1 MVAAVSAMPIYK
13 VSSQGGA
20 LQSPKRTPLLP
31 SESDNGVVGT
41 RRPKS
46 REVISRYF
54 SSTSS
59 TSTTTTS
66 NSTSSS
72 SNSCSSRRSPSPLVS
87 RTVPMTPMPASSA
100 AIKRSQSVERRRPAT
115 PRPNTPGNAGE
126 MSAAAK
132 LLVNSSRSLSVSFQG
147 QSFSLPISK
156 TKPAP
161 ATSSSRKATPERR
174 KATPV
179 RNQTENSKPNDQ
191 HRWPGRSREVS
202 FLTRSLDC
210 AVEKKKLG
218 GSGSVVRALQQSMII
233 ESTKTS
239 FNGRLKVQPT
249 NTELDKSP
257 EASDLVAL
265 DTESVSSGSTGGVQE
280 CGNVSQV
287 REGTRGII
295 VPARFW
301 QETTNRLRR
310 LPEPGSPVSK
320 NNGLKTIAQSKLS
333 AMKKSFIDSP
343 ISSPLRGAV
352 RPASPS
358 KVVTSSASSPSRGM
372 QSPSRVRNGVGSMLN
387 NNNLSNT
394 PSILSFAAD
403 VRRGK
408 VGENRILDAHLLR
421 LLYNRHLQWRFMNAR
436 ADAAMLVQKVTAERE
451 KDVEE
456 EEKKGTKW
464 GRPGGV
470 IFIQLSVMRLILGF
484 RMAWVPEKIRNLDAK
499 DVKMFLEKPI
509 QCLGDYLEIA
519 AFGQIQK
526 SRVTCVAEKF
536 ETILHSQGTKMLHL
550 DDWDLI
556 DRDHSISLSGA
567 IEALESS
574 TLRLPVVGG
583 ARADIQS
590 VKDAISS
597 AVDVMQVMASSICAL
612 LTKVDQVNSLASQ
625 LANITAKEC
634 GLLDQCK
641 DLLSTL
647 TALQAKDC
655 SLRTHILQQRHTP
668 SSLTT
673 ESIKS

>member
-310 LPEPGSPVSK
+310 LPGPGSPVSK

-436 ADAAMLVQKVTAERE
+436 ADAAMLVQKVTAE
-451 KDVEE
+451 KS
-456 EEKKGTKW
+456 
-464 GRPGGV
+464 
-470 IFIQLSVMRLILGF
+470 LYN
-484 RMAWVPEKIRNLDAK
+484 AWVTTSKLRHSVKSKRVELQLLRKNLK
-499 DVKMFLEKPI
+499 LYSILK
-509 QCLGDYLEIA
+509 
-519 AFGQIQK
+519 GQ
-526 SRVTCVAEKF
+526 
-536 ETILHSQGTKMLHL
+536 MLHL

-625 LANITAKEC
+625 LANITAKER

-668 SSLTT
+668 MSLTT

>member
-54 SSTSS
+54 SSTPS

-115 PRPNTPGNAGE
+115 PRPNKPGNAGE

-161 ATSSSRKATPERR
+161 VPATSSSRKATPERR

-191 HRWPGRSREVS
+191 HRWPGRSREVN

-210 AVEKKKLG
+210 TVEKKKLG
-218 GSGSVVRALQQSMII
+218 GSESVVRALQQSMII

-249 NTELDKSP
+249 NAVLDKSL

-280 CGNVSQV
+280 CGNISQV

-387 NNNLSNT
+387 NNNNLSNT

-436 ADAAMLVQKVTAERE
+436 ADAAMLVQKVTAE
-451 KDVEE
+451 KS
-456 EEKKGTKW
+456 
-464 GRPGGV
+464 
-470 IFIQLSVMRLILGF
+470 LYN
-484 RMAWVPEKIRNLDAK
+484 AWVTTSKLRHSVKSKRVELQVLRKNLK
-499 DVKMFLEKPI
+499 LYSILK
-509 QCLGDYLEIA
+509 
-519 AFGQIQK
+519 GQ
-526 SRVTCVAEKF
+526 
-536 ETILHSQGTKMLHL
+536 MLHL

-625 LANITAKEC
+625 LANITAKER

-655 SLRTHILQQRHTP
+655 SLRTHILQQRHTS

>member
-100 AIKRSQSVERRRPAT
+100 ANKRSQSVERRRPAT

-156 TKPAP
+156 TKPKPAP
-161 ATSSSRKATPERR
+161 AMSSSR

-191 HRWPGRSREVS
+191 HRWPGRSREVN

-210 AVEKKKLG
+210 TVEKKKLG

-249 NTELDKSP
+249 NAELDKSP

-343 ISSPLRGAV
+343 ISPPLRGAV

-436 ADAAMLVQKVTAERE
+436 ADAAMLVQKVTAE
-451 KDVEE
+451 KS
-456 EEKKGTKW
+456 
-464 GRPGGV
+464 
-470 IFIQLSVMRLILGF
+470 LYN
-484 RMAWVPEKIRNLDAK
+484 AWVTTSKLRHSVKSKRVELQVLRKNLK
-499 DVKMFLEKPI
+499 LYSILK
-509 QCLGDYLEIA
+509 
-519 AFGQIQK
+519 GQ
-526 SRVTCVAEKF
+526 
-536 ETILHSQGTKMLHL
+536 MLHL

-625 LANITAKEC
+625 LANITAKER

>member
-156 TKPAP
+156 TKPAS

-191 HRWPGRSREVS
+191 HRWPGRSREVN

-210 AVEKKKLG
+210 TVEKKKLG

-249 NTELDKSP
+249 NAELDKSP

-280 CGNVSQV
+280 CGNVSLV
-287 REGTRGII
+287 HEGTRGII

-310 LPEPGSPVSK
+310 FPEPGSPVSK

-343 ISSPLRGAV
+343 ISSPLGGAV

-436 ADAAMLVQKVTAERE
+436 ADAAMLVQKVTAE
-451 KDVEE
+451 KS
-456 EEKKGTKW
+456 
-464 GRPGGV
+464 
-470 IFIQLSVMRLILGF
+470 LYN
-484 RMAWVPEKIRNLDAK
+484 AWVTTSKLRHSVKSKRVELQVLRKNLK
-499 DVKMFLEKPI
+499 LYSILK
-509 QCLGDYLEIA
+509 
-519 AFGQIQK
+519 GQ
-526 SRVTCVAEKF
+526 T
-536 ETILHSQGTKMLHL
+536 LHL

-625 LANITAKEC
+625 LANITAKER

-647 TALQAKDC
+647 TALQVKDC

>member
-179 RNQTENSKPNDQ
+179 RNQTENSKPNDE

-280 CGNVSQV
+280 FGNVSQV

-436 ADAAMLVQKVTAERE
+436 ADAAMLVQKVTAE
-451 KDVEE
+451 KS
-456 EEKKGTKW
+456 
-464 GRPGGV
+464 
-470 IFIQLSVMRLILGF
+470 LYN
-484 RMAWVPEKIRNLDAK
+484 AWVTTSKLRHSVKSKRVELQVLRKNLK
-499 DVKMFLEKPI
+499 LYSILK
-509 QCLGDYLEIA
+509 
-519 AFGQIQK
+519 GQ
-526 SRVTCVAEKF
+526 
-536 ETILHSQGTKMLHL
+536 MLHL

-625 LANITAKEC
+625 LANITAKER

-668 SSLTT
+668 LSLTT
-673 ESIKS
+673 EKVRSRGTP

>member
-191 HRWPGRSREVS
+191 HRWPGRSREVN

-210 AVEKKKLG
+210 TVEKKKLG

-436 ADAAMLVQKVTAERE
+436 ADAAMLVQKVTAE
-451 KDVEE
+451 KS
-456 EEKKGTKW
+456 
-464 GRPGGV
+464 
-470 IFIQLSVMRLILGF
+470 LYN
-484 RMAWVPEKIRNLDAK
+484 AWVTTSKLRHSVKSKRVELQVLRKNLK
-499 DVKMFLEKPI
+499 LYSILK
-509 QCLGDYLEIA
+509 
-519 AFGQIQK
+519 GQ
-526 SRVTCVAEKF
+526 
-536 ETILHSQGTKMLHL
+536 MLHL

-597 AVDVMQVMASSICAL
+597 AVDAMQVMASSICAL

-625 LANITAKEC
+625 LANITAKER

-655 SLRTHILQQRHTP
+655 SLRTHILQQRHTTP